1 VAAPDYVPPF
11 TTRPARTYASP
22 PRRPTQWTADRPA
35 DLDEGQQSGPG
46 LGWQGPDQGFV
57 LRLVRLFDDS
67 LVLTE
72 GEHHDDA
79 AAGCVS
85 VALRRASLFGRAPVV
100 HDLTV
105 AFSLW
110 GFLAPAPADL
120 VTLRRPLFEGL
131 SHPHHHAGR
140 HRVGELVNVDVLR
153 LSPAAVA
160 STVAADWRAGIDAAA
175 AAAPSTAH

>member
-1 VAAPDYVPPF
+1 MAAPDYVPPF

-35 DLDEGQQSGPG
+35 DLDEGQPAGPG

-67 LVLTE
+67 LVLTP
-72 GEHHDDA
+72 GEDHDDVT
-79 AAGCVS
+79 AGCVS
-85 VALRRASLFGRAPVV
+85 VALRRASMFGRAPVV

-105 AFSLW
+105 AFSAW

-120 VTLRRPLFEGL
+120 VALRRPLFEGL

-140 HRVGELVNVDVLR
+140 HRIGELVDGDVLR
-153 LSPAAVA
+153 LGPDAVA
-160 STVAADWRAGIDAAA
+160 SAVAADWRVAIDVDAAA
-175 AAAPSTAH
+175 SATHAH